1 MNRIF
6 TPVFL
11 LSLVLLSA
19 CAPIPTDGDINPR
32 EPNKNE
38 GLPTIPMKEY
48 TAFWSDESRI
58 DLRFEMTPAN
68 LQHMSDAGAIKN
80 DVRNDIYFPMTLHL
94 TLNEDV
100 YLLNEVGLR
109 IKGNIFSRFPIAED
123 GQLIA
128 HSGFKLSFNETF
140 NEPYYEDYGLRK
152 TWTDQDP
159 AFVRRKD
166 RTLFG
171 MDKLDMKWNRSAD
184 PSMITQAFSYH
195 LFDAWTP
202 ISTQSTLGTLAF
214 TLGESTTNLGIFM
227 LNEAID
233 KTFIRRHFNKA
244 DAQGDLYKALWPV
257 DLNMIDPMGRQ
268 VLFKVGNN
276 YRVNPEVV
284 GVENTFTNYHP
295 TYDLK
300 TNKTTSNHT
309 HLIRLIR
316 TLATAGN
323 LPLNERQVALESVV
337 HMPSFLKYAAASY
350 LMGNPDDMRAN
361 MNNTYIYFHP
371 TTGQAYFIPYD
382 YDWTLGLT
390 WSEDLNVQMRTI
402 SPLYNIS
409 PVYGQTINNPLL
421 WYAFL
426 EENDDRTLSETYP
439 VIPSFQTTYLN
450 HLDDWRKSSVF
461 TLIEYQSMFRRYR
474 NTYMDH
480 PSDIESYS
488 TFMNID
494 RFVTHHQGILQTL
507 NNFF

>member
-1 MNRIF
+1 M
-6 TPVFL
+6 
-11 LSLVLLSA
+11 
-19 CAPIPTDGDINPR
+19 PTDGDINPR
-32 EPNKNE
+32 EPNKNDA
-38 GLPTIPMKEY
+38 LPTIPMKEY
-48 TAFWSDESRI
+48 TSFWSEKSRI
-58 DLRFEMTPAN
+58 DLRFEMTPSN

-80 DVRNDIYFPMTLHL
+80 DVRNDIYFPITLHL
-94 TLNEDV
+94 TLNADI

-109 IKGNIFSRFPIAED
+109 IKGNVFSRLPISED

-128 HSGFKLSFNETF
+128 PSGFKLSFNETF
-140 NEPYYEDYGLRK
+140 SELFYEDYGLRK
-152 TWTDQDP
+152 TWTDQNP

-202 ISTQSTLGTLAF
+202 ISTHSTLGTVAF
-214 TLGESTTNLGIFM
+214 TLGDTTTNVGIFM

-244 DAQGDLYKALWPV
+244 EAQGDLYKALWPV
-257 DLNMIDPMGRQ
+257 DLNMVDPLGRQ
-268 VLFKVGNN
+268 VLNRVGNT
-276 YRVNPEVV
+276 YRVNPDVI
-284 GVENTFTNYHP
+284 GVENTFINYHP

-316 TLATAGN
+316 TLATAGT
-323 LPLNERQVALESVV
+323 LPLNERKAAIESVV
-337 HMPSFLKYAAASY
+337 HIPSFLQYAAASY

-361 MNNTYIYFHP
+361 VNNTYIYFHP

-409 PVYGQTINNPLL
+409 PVHGQTINNPLL
-421 WYAFL
+421 WYTLL
-426 EENDDRTLSETYP
+426 EENDDRSMSETYP
-439 VIPSFQTTYLN
+439 MIPAFQTIYLN
-450 HLDDWRKSSVF
+450 HLNLWRSNSVF
-461 TLIEYQSMFRRYR
+461 TILSYQQMFQTYR
-474 NTYMDH
+474 NTYKDYET
-480 PSDIESYS
+480 DIESYS
-488 TFMNID
+488 SFIHID
-494 RFVTHHQGILQTL
+494 RFIAHQVGINQTL
-507 NNFF
+507 DSFF